1 MCFEEFLLALGEE
14 QLLENIKTCYK
25 EKKALFDPVH
35 RKAMGL
41 FRTYMAVGG
50 MPKVVSKYLETKD
63 YEQVDME
70 KKDIIKL
77 YREDLLKISRKSS
90 SVTPLIIY
98 DRIQSMYSNHS
109 FEISPSSF
117 SKNTKLFTCLNN
129 IDDLESSKVVNTAY
143 EIKNVDATLSLGYDL
158 SGVKVYSGDTGLLVT
173 KLFYDKKFLDNSL
186 YRSIIMDR
194 LSVDEGFLF
203 ENVVAQELR
212 ANCHSLKYNT
222 FYKSNSN
229 KLYSIDFLIDE
240 NRKFSPIEV
249 KSSDYKTHSSL
260 DEFYRKYHQYIN
272 RRIIVYSKKYREE
285 DGIVYLPL
293 YMVMCL

>member
-173 KLFYDKKFLDNSL
+173 KMFYDKKFLDNSL